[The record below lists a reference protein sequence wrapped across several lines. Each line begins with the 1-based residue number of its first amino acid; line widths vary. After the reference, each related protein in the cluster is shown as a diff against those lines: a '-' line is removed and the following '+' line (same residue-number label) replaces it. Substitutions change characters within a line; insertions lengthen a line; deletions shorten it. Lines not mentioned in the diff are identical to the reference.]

1 MENYIGLSVPN
12 LKGNELKYTIEA
24 IETGWVSTAGPS
36 VSKFEENI
44 ASYLGMEDAVAC
56 QSGTAGLHLA
66 MLALGVQKN
75 ELVIVSTLTF
85 IAAVNPISYVQASP
99 VFMDCD
105 SSLTMD
111 PKKVRKYLEEE
122 CEKRED
128 GVYDKSLDRKVSA
141 MVVVHVFGNMA
152 DMEKLV
158 NISKEYEIPIIEDAT
173 EALGTYYTKGR
184 YEGKY
189 AGCIGDIGVFSFNG
203 NKIITTG
210 GGGMVVSNNPEYLR
224 HIRHL
229 STQAKADQLYF
240 DHDKIGYNYRMGNV
254 QASIGIGQLEL
265 LEDFIKIKNENY
277 ERYKEN
283 GLKLLEFR
291 KGTRANKWFY
301 SYVTDNRDELIEW
314 LKQRKIQTRPIWK
327 LIHTLEPYR
336 ECRAYEISC
345 AEQYY
350 EKILNIPCSTSLT
363 AQEVDC
369 VSEAIRNCEHEARE

>member
-240 DHDKIGYNYRMGNV
+240 DHDEIGYNYRMGNV